1 MTITGTGRN
10 ALRYALGIT
19 LAAAIAYAVAWQMAW
34 LTTVL
39 TATFLGN
46 RGPRPSLQ
54 QTLFILAAM
63 ALIFAVGLGV
73 TLSLY
78 RYPGVL
84 SLIVTLALYLTF
96 FYAARGAP
104 QLIVLLCVLAILVF
118 PLIAGIAS
126 ALVPA
131 IAGSL
136 LVSAAVAL
144 FCTQVAYTL
153 VPGSPATR
161 QAPPP
166 AAALANQHA
175 MQSAWLSCAV
185 ILPAALYSLWWNA
198 SDAILPLVMVA
209 LLSVKPDFSTGAAG
223 GKALVAANLGGG
235 LVALLFYQLLRMCP
249 SYPFVLTGLFG
260 LGLVFGQGL
269 FSQRR
274 IAPLYGT
281 AFNTVLV
288 LIGSGTGQYGAEADA
303 KFYERLLLISLA
315 ACYVVGLLSLLQLP
329 QLRER
334 WMRAGTW
341 LFDRLRP
348 A

>member
-1 MTITGTGRN
+1 VTITGTGRN

-34 LTTVL
+34 LSTVL
-39 TATFLGN
+39 TAAFLGS

-54 QTLFILAAM
+54 KTLFILAAM

-73 TLSLY
+73 TLSFY

-96 FYAARGAP
+96 FFAARGAP
-104 QLIVLLCVLAILVF
+104 QFIVLLCALAILVF
-118 PLIAGIAS
+118 PLIAGIS
-126 ALVPA
+126 IALVPA

-144 FCTQVAYTL
+144 FCTQVAHTL
-153 VPGSPATR
+153 VPAY
-161 QAPPP
+161 P
-166 AAALANQHA
+166 AATTAQQTATALAGQHA
-175 MQSAWLSCAV
+175 MRSAWLSCAV

-198 SDAILPLVMVA
+198 TGAILPLIMVA
-209 LLSVKPDFSTGAAG
+209 LLSVKPDFSTSAAG
-223 GKALVAANLGGG
+223 GKALVIANLGGG
-235 LVALLFYQLLRMCP
+235 LVALLFYQLLRICP
-249 SYPFVLTGLFG
+249 SYPFVLAGLFG

-269 FSQRR
+269 FSERR

-288 LIGSGTGQYGAEADA
+288 LIGSGTGQYGTEADA

-315 ACYVVGLLSLLQLP
+315 ACYVVGILSLLQLP
-329 QLRER
+329 KVQQR
-334 WMRAGTW
+334 WMRAGAW
-341 LFDRLRP
+341 LNDRLSTT
-348 A
+348 